1 MADALRQQMADDIA
15 SLVRKQTFAGS
26 GVWRQ
31 SGNAT
36 LRIETQTD
44 SIVEALQRIPSRE
57 TQEEEERESDRQHEE
72 LIDAIEG
79 SAAQTTG
86 SVEKKSGGLFGGIG
100 SLFKGLGKIG
110 TLGLGFGAL
119 GLKGILRG
127 FGFLL
132 KGLNFLGGPL
142 LLLGSVAFLGMTDEQ
157 RKEVVDKVV
166 NFFTSIGDS
175 LTKLKDAFVEGF
187 EKGEELDTEGLKTSW
202 TNFTNSV
209 AQFLGLIEFDLLGE
223 KYKGAE
229 GVARAMGV
237 LTKELSQRF
246 IDFSEATL
254 NFLADPGKGLG
265 ELKGSL
271 SASVKT
277 LGIEISRVFK
287 EIFSYRGI
295 IRQLESLGF
304 GFLIPSSAYRAAA
317 KEQKKDLTKE
327 LNEVVDKQSIYAGFV
342 TQRQLELEELPVTDI
357 VGRKNKQAALTR
369 AKMMSDYFGNRR
381 KEIMSEL
388 TNEQGEIKRPG
399 EMSAAQEMEVE
410 NFSFGLGNILLRLN
424 DIVLGRPFNATQQI
438 IGDALL
444 PDVPVG
450 QMERPAISQTVD
462 NILSFF
468 GINTGENLN
477 QLQVAR
483 TTGGTSAVVAPV
495 VIDNSQQP
503 TNIYQTNIAA
513 PQTKG
518 PALVG
523 EGRDKVNLKR

>member
-1 MADALRQQMADDIA
+1 MANALQKQMADGIA
-15 SLVRKQTFAGS
+15 SLVKKQAFAGS

-36 LRIETQTD
+36 LRIQTQTNA
-44 SIVEALQRIPSRE
+44 IIEALGRIPSKE

-72 LIDAIEG
+72 LINAIEG
-79 SAAQTTG
+79 SSAQTTG
-86 SVEKKSGGLFGGIG
+86 SVEKKSGGLFKGIN

-119 GLKGILRG
+119 GLKGILKG
-127 FGFLL
+127 FGFIL
-132 KGLNFLGGPL
+132 KALRFVGGPL
-142 LLLGSVAFLGMTDEQ
+142 LALGTVAFLSKKPEEREQ
-157 RKEVVDKVV
+157 LIKDVVG
-166 NFFTSIGDS
+166 FFTSIGDT
-175 LTKLKDAFVEGF
+175 LTKLKNAFVDGLNT
-187 EKGEELDTEGLKTSW
+187 GEELDTEGLKTSW

-246 IDFSEATL
+246 INFSEATL
-254 NFLADPGKGLG
+254 NFLADPGQGLG

-271 SASVKT
+271 SASVKM
-277 LGIEISRVFK
+277 LGIEISRVFN

-295 IRQLESLGF
+295 VRQLESMGL

-327 LNEVVDKQSIYAGFV
+327 LNEIVDKQSIYAGFV
-342 TQRQLELEELPVTDI
+342 AQRQLELDEIPITDV

-381 KEIMSEL
+381 KEIMSVL
-388 TNEQGEIKRPG
+388 TNEQGEIKKPG
-399 EMSAAQEMEVE
+399 EMPAAQEREVE
-410 NFSFGLGNILLRLN
+410 SFSFGLSNILLRVN
-424 DIVLGRPFNATQQI
+424 DILLARPFNATQQI

-444 PDVPVG
+444 PDVPVS

-462 NILSFF
+462 DILSFF

-483 TTGGTSAVVAPV
+483 TTGGTTGSTGTVVV
-495 VIDNSQQP
+495 DQSQQP
-503 TNIYQTNIAA
+503 TIINQTNVNPPLAD
-513 PQTKG
+513 G
-518 PALVG
+518 PLLVG
-523 EGRDKVNLKR
+523 EGRDRFNLRQ

>member
-1 MADALRQQMADDIA
+1 MANALQQQMADDIA

-44 SIVEALQRIPSRE
+44 SLVNALQRIPSRE

-72 LIDAIEG
+72 LIDAIEET
-79 SAAQTTG
+79 AAQTTG

-119 GLKGILRG
+119 GLKGILKG
-127 FGFLL
+127 FKFLL
-132 KGLNFLGGPL
+132 RGLRFLGGPL

-157 RKEVVDKVV
+157 RKEVVNKVV
-166 NFFTSIGDS
+166 NFFTSIGDT
-175 LTKLKDAFVEGF
+175 LTKLKDAFIDGF
-187 EKGEELDTEGLKTSW
+187 EKGKEIDTEGLKSSW

-237 LTKELSQRF
+237 LTKELSQKL

-265 ELKGSL
+265 EFKGTIKSAFEIMGKNISNVLTDVFSIEGMIRMLESAGLGMLIPDSVYKKADEQRKERSL
-271 SASVKT
+271 SRMSESFIQQTKQQKIIEKNQEKLKT
-277 LGIEISRVFK
+277 I
-287 EIFSYRGI
+287 
-295 IRQLESLGF
+295 
-304 GFLIPSSAYRAAA
+304 
-317 KEQKKDLTKE
+317 
-327 LNEVVDKQSIYAGFV
+327 
-342 TQRQLELEELPVTDI
+342 PVTD
-357 VGRKNKQAALTR
+357 VFKRRDVQAKITKAQDML
-369 AKMMSDYFGNRR
+369 KFY
-381 KEIMSEL
+381 KEEDA
-388 TNEQGEIKRPG
+388 
-399 EMSAAQEMEVE
+399 SAQQSFEASPLVPLEAQD
-410 NFSFGLGNILLRLN
+410 FSFGLGNILLRLN

-462 NILSFF
+462 DILSFF

-483 TTGGTSAVVAPV
+483 TAGGMTGVVSPV

-523 EGRDKVNLKR
+523 EGRDKVNLK